1 MDARRVDVAI
11 LIGAVVG
18 IGLVLGG
25 HGLEGGRMQSL
36 LQGAAAVIVFGGTLG
51 AVLLSFPLRDLR
63 TAVTSL
69 RHLVVDDAPPAD
81 GTVALIGRFAVRAR
95 KEGLLALEDDA
106 DRMSDPF
113 LKRALALAIDG
124 TASTTLRAM
133 LEDEIATREEMEEI
147 PARVFEAAGGYAPTV
162 GILGAV
168 LGLIHVMENLADP
181 SNLGSGIAVAFVAT
195 IYGVGSANL
204 IFLPIGSRF
213 RARAQRNARRRE
225 AVLEGVMAIQEG
237 LNPRLIDQK
246 LRGLLGLDG
255 PPLAHRRLRPGG
267 LGPRT
272 ADGPPPPL
280 DPSRTSATS
289 AGSSPTPTSSRC
301 CSRSS
306 RRCTRSRRSTRRR

>member
-1 MDARRVDVAI
+1 VSRGTDGRRRVDVAI
-11 LIGAVVG
+11 LVGAVIG

-25 HGLEGGRMQSL
+25 HGLEGGRLRSL
-36 LQGAAAVIVFGGTLG
+36 VQGAAAVIVFGGTLG
-51 AVLLSFPLRDLR
+51 AVVLSFPLRDLR
-63 TAVTSL
+63 MAVTSL
-69 RHLVVDDAPPAD
+69 KHLVVDDAPAAD
-81 GTVALIGRFAVRAR
+81 GTVAVISRFAVRAR

-106 DRMSDPF
+106 ERMSDPF

-124 TASTTLRAM
+124 TTSNTLRAM
-133 LEDEIATREEMEEI
+133 LEDEIDSRQEIEET

-195 IYGVGSANL
+195 VYGVGSANL

-225 AVLEGVMAIQEG
+225 AVLEGVLAIQEG

-246 LRGLLGLDG
+246 LRGLLGLEG
-255 PPLAHRRLRPGG
+255 PAPRNG
-267 LGPRT
+267 LSGR
-272 ADGPPPPL
+272 A
-280 DPSRTSATS
+280 A
-289 AGSSPTPTSSRC
+289 
-301 CSRSS
+301 
-306 RRCTRSRRSTRRR
+306 

>member
-1 MDARRVDVAI
+1 M
-11 LIGAVVG
+11 
-18 IGLVLGG
+18 
-25 HGLEGGRMQSL
+25 
-36 LQGAAAVIVFGGTLG
+36 
-51 AVLLSFPLRDLR
+51 
-63 TAVTSL
+63 AVTSL
-69 RHLVVDDAPPAD
+69 RASRRRRRAAAD

-95 KEGLLALEDDA
+95 KEGLLALEDDV

-124 TASTTLRAM
+124 TTSTTLRAM
-133 LEDEIATREEMEEI
+133 LEDEIDTREEHEEI

-225 AVLEGVMAIQEG
+225 AVLEGVLAIQEG
-237 LNPRLIDQK
+237 LEPAPDRSEAARAARPR
-246 LRGLLGLDG
+246 G
-255 PPLAHRRLRPGG
+255 AAVALRPARG
-267 LGPRT
+267 R
-272 ADGPPPPL
+272 A
-280 DPSRTSATS
+280 A
-289 AGSSPTPTSSRC
+289 
-301 CSRSS
+301 
-306 RRCTRSRRSTRRR
+306 

>member
-1 MDARRVDVAI
+1 MSRGTDGRRRVDVAL
-11 LIGAVVG
+11 LIGAGIG

-25 HGLEGGRMQSL
+25 HGLEGGRMKSL

-51 AVLLSFPLRDLR
+51 AVVLSFPLRDLKM
-63 TAVTSL
+63 AVTSL
-69 RHLVVDDAPPAD
+69 KYLVIDDAPPAE
-81 GTVALIGRFAVRAR
+81 GTVAQVGRFAVRAR

-124 TASTTLRAM
+124 TTSTTLRAM
-133 LEDEIATREEMEEI
+133 LEDEIDSRQEHEET

-195 IYGVGSANL
+195 VYGVGSANL
-204 IFLPIGSRF
+204 IFLPLASRF

-225 AVLEGVMAIQEG
+225 AVLEGVLAIQEG

-246 LRGLLGLDG
+246 LRGLLGLEG
-255 PPLAHRRLRPGG
+255 PQRPGVSG
-267 LGPRT
+267 R
-272 ADGPPPPL
+272 A
-280 DPSRTSATS
+280 A
-289 AGSSPTPTSSRC
+289 
-301 CSRSS
+301 
-306 RRCTRSRRSTRRR
+306 

>member
-1 MDARRVDVAI
+1 VTRGSDGRRRVDVAI
-11 LIGAVVG
+11 LIGAAVG

-25 HGLEGGRMQSL
+25 HGLEGGNMKSL

-63 TAVTSL
+63 LAITSL
-69 RHLVVDDAPPAD
+69 RHLVVDDLSPAD
-81 GTVALIGRFAVRAR
+81 GMVALIGRFALQAR
-95 KEGLLALEDDA
+95 KEGLLSLEDDA
-106 DRMSDPF
+106 EKTPDPF

-124 TASTTLRAM
+124 TTSTTLRAM
-133 LEDEIATREEMEEI
+133 LEDEIGSREEAEEV

-195 IYGVGSANL
+195 VYGVGSANL

-225 AVLEGVMAIQEG
+225 AMLEGVLAIQEG

-246 LRGLLGLDG
+246 LRGLLGIDA
-255 PPLAHRRLRPGG
+255 PPRRTGVSGR
-267 LGPRT
+267 
-272 ADGPPPPL
+272 A
-280 DPSRTSATS
+280 A
-289 AGSSPTPTSSRC
+289 
-301 CSRSS
+301 
-306 RRCTRSRRSTRRR
+306 

>member
-1 MDARRVDVAI
+1 MTRGSDGRRRVDVAI

-25 HGLEGGRMQSL
+25 HGLEGGNMRSL

-63 TAVTSL
+63 VSIASL

-81 GTVALIGRFAVRAR
+81 GMVALIGRFALQAR
-95 KEGLLALEDDA
+95 KEGLLSLEDDA
-106 DRMSDPF
+106 DRTSDPF

-124 TASTTLRAM
+124 TTSSTLRAM
-133 LEDEIATREEMEEI
+133 LEDEIGSREEAEEV

-168 LGLIHVMENLADP
+168 LGLINVMENLADP

-195 IYGVGSANL
+195 VYGVGSANL

-225 AVLEGVMAIQEG
+225 AMLEGVLAIQEG

-246 LRGLLGLDG
+246 LRGLLGIDAS
-255 PPLAHRRLRPGG
+255 PRRTGVSGR
-267 LGPRT
+267 
-272 ADGPPPPL
+272 A
-280 DPSRTSATS
+280 A
-289 AGSSPTPTSSRC
+289 
-301 CSRSS
+301 
-306 RRCTRSRRSTRRR
+306 

>member
-1 MDARRVDVAI
+1 MIRGSDRRRVDGAI
-11 LIGAVVG
+11 VIGAIIG

-25 HGLEGGRMQSL
+25 HRIEGGRLQSL

-51 AVLLSFPLRDLR
+51 AVLVSFPLRDLR
-63 TAVTSL
+63 HAVASL
-69 RHLVVDDAPPAD
+69 KHLLVDDGPPPA
-81 GTVALIGRFAVRAR
+81 GVVALIGRFATQAR

-106 DRMSDPF
+106 ERLSDPF

-124 TASTTLRAM
+124 TGSSTLRTL
-133 LEDEIATREEMEEI
+133 LEDEIATREEHEEV

-204 IFLPIGSRF
+204 IFLPIASRF
-213 RARAQRNARRRE
+213 RARAQHNARRRE
-225 AVLEGVMAIQEG
+225 ALLEGVLAIQEG

-255 PPLAHRRLRPGG
+255 QPTRPGVSG
-267 LGPRT
+267 R
-272 ADGPPPPL
+272 A
-280 DPSRTSATS
+280 A
-289 AGSSPTPTSSRC
+289 
-301 CSRSS
+301 
-306 RRCTRSRRSTRRR
+306 

>member
-1 MDARRVDVAI
+1 MTRGADGRRRVDVAI
-11 LIGAVVG
+11 LVGAVIG

-25 HGLEGGRMQSL
+25 HGLEGGKMQSL

-51 AVLLSFPLRDLR
+51 AVILSFPIRDLKM
-63 TAVTSL
+63 AVTSL

-81 GTVALIGRFAVRAR
+81 GTVALIGRFALRAR

-124 TASTTLRAM
+124 TTSTTLRAM
-133 LEDEIATREEMEEI
+133 LEDEISSREEIEEI

-195 IYGVGSANL
+195 VYGVGSANL
-204 IFLPIGSRF
+204 VFLPIGSRF
-213 RARAQRNARRRE
+213 RARAQRNAKRRE

-246 LRGLLGLDG
+246 LRGLLGLEG
-255 PPLAHRRLRPGG
+255 PS
-267 LGPRT
+267 PRT
-272 ADGPPPPL
+272 GISGRA
-280 DPSRTSATS
+280 A
-289 AGSSPTPTSSRC
+289 
-301 CSRSS
+301 
-306 RRCTRSRRSTRRR
+306 